1 MSHNIS
7 IKTFSRTKFLI
18 TAISLL
24 ILASRLHA
32 EDATAPGSV
41 TAPYPTI
48 TNIAVEWLI
57 AGDDNLNGVVSLRY
71 HKAGEKSWREGMPL
85 RRVPAGRS
93 QDTNPIFTWEN
104 KHSGSIFD
112 LAPDTG
118 YEIEL
123 TLSDPDGGSTQRTV
137 TAKTRAVPRTAADS
151 VVKHAEPGNY
161 KDTASAS
168 QPGDVIVLAP
178 GHYGYGFAYKGGEPG
193 KTIVI
198 RADRSNPDSTVTFD
212 SFSLRNRKH
221 VILEGITVNGKVDL
235 LGAEE
240 VAVVRCSVNSIYGIV
255 ASDKPGC
262 TNCYIADNVVT
273 YTVTWAAENMGASG
287 SNEGEGIRITGPGN
301 VICYN
306 RVSGYRDCISTMED
320 TYVSD
325 QYCID
330 IYNNDIYLG
339 LDDGIEADFC
349 MGNCRIMRNRLT
361 NCFMALSS
369 QPSLG
374 GPTYFIRNVMYNII
388 DCPFKLARYSHGDVV
403 LHNTVVKVGDG
414 LRVIHNPS
422 YAYFR
427 NNLAI
432 GGEGGGSFGNY
443 YSGEGRAVEF
453 PHADSTTSLDYDGVG
468 THGTEFLAKI
478 GSIKTS
484 TFEDFRSKTSEKHA
498 VLVDMNVFREGVEFP
513 NPAIPEREP
522 ADLRLR
528 SGSVAVDA
536 GVVIPN
542 INDNFSGAGPDLG
555 AYESGADPPHYGPW
569 PEGAVF
575 GSSCDFN
582 SDGRVTILDV
592 IAFILAGRSEPDNP
606 LLDRNGDGIYTIA
619 DAVSL
624 LADIANRA
632 CPEYFPG
639 LAAGGK

>member
-1 MSHNIS
+1 MEYSLNM
-7 IKTFSRTKFLI
+7 KTLFRAGLMIAATCLL
-18 TAISLL
+18 TPASLL
-24 ILASRLHA
+24 LAGN
-32 EDATAPGSV
+32 ATTPGLA

-48 TNIAVEWLI
+48 TNIAVEWLVT
-57 AGDDNLNGVVSLRY
+57 GDDNLDGVVTVRY
-71 HKAGEKSWREGMPL
+71 RKVGENSWREGMPF
-85 RRVPAGRS
+85 RRIPAGSS
-93 QDTNPIFTWEN
+93 QDTSPIFTWKN

-112 LAPDTG
+112 LQPDTS
-118 YEIEL
+118 YEIEI
-123 TLSDPDGGSTQRTV
+123 TLSDPDGGSDKRTLTV
-137 TAKTRAVPRTAADS
+137 KTRAVPRASADS
-151 VVKHAEPGNY
+151 VVKHADPDTY
-161 KDTASAS
+161 KDVASAS

-178 GHYGYGFAYKGGEPG
+178 GHYGSGFSYNDGEPG
-193 KTIVI
+193 KPIVI
-198 RADRSNPDSTVTFD
+198 RADRSIPDSAVTFN

-221 VILEGITVNGKVDL
+221 LILEGATVNGKVDL

-255 ASDKPGC
+255 ASEPFGC

-273 YTVTWAAENMGASG
+273 YTLTWAGENMGASG
-287 SNEGEGIRITGPGN
+287 NKEGEGIRITGPGN

-320 TYVSD
+320 DNVSD

-432 GGEGGGSFGNY
+432 GGEGGGAFGEY
-443 YSGEGRAVEF
+443 DSGEGRAVEF
-453 PHADSTTSLDYDGVG
+453 PYADSTTSLDYDGVG
-468 THGTEFLAKI
+468 AHGTEFLAKI
-478 GSIKTS
+478 GVIKTNS
-484 TFEDFRSKTSEKHA
+484 IEVLRSETPEKHA
-498 VLVDMNVFREGVEFP
+498 VLVDMNVFRQGVEFP

-528 SGSVAVDA
+528 PGSAAVDA
-536 GVVIPN
+536 GFVIPN
-542 INDNFSGAGPDLG
+542 INNNFSGSGPDLG
-555 AYESGADPPHYGPW
+555 AYELGADPPHYGPR

-575 GSSCDFN
+575 SASCDFN
-582 SDGRVTILDV
+582 NDGRVTVLDV
-592 IAFILAGRSEPDNP
+592 ISLMLAGRSEPDNP
-606 LLDRNGDGIYTIA
+606 LFDRNGDGAYTVA

-624 LADIANRA
+624 LAGIANGT
-632 CPEYFPG
+632 CPENFPG
-639 LAAGGK
+639 LAAVGK

>member
-1 MSHNIS
+1 MSQNINS
-7 IKTFSRTKFLI
+7 KIFYRSVFLVS
-18 TAISLL
+18 AISLL
-24 ILASRLHA
+24 LLASRLHS
-32 EDATAPGSV
+32 EDATTTGSV
-41 TAPYPTI
+41 TSPYPTI
-48 TNIAVEWLI
+48 TNLAVDWPI
-57 AGDDNLNGVVSLRY
+57 TGDDNLNGVVTVQYR
-71 HKAGEKSWREGMPL
+71 KAGENNWRAGMPL
-85 RRVPAGRS
+85 RRVPAGQS
-93 QDTNPIFTWEN
+93 QGTNPIFTWQN

-112 LAPDTG
+112 LQPDTE

-123 TLSDPDGGSTQRTV
+123 TLSDPDGGSAQRTL
-137 TAKTRAVPRTAADS
+137 TAKTRAVPRAAADS
-151 VVKHAEPGNY
+151 VVKQADSSTY
-161 KDTASAS
+161 KDIASAS

-178 GHYGYGFAYKGGEPG
+178 GNYGSGFSYNNGEPG
-193 KTIVI
+193 RPIVI
-198 RADRSNPDSTVTFD
+198 RADRSNPDSAVTFN

-221 VILEGITVNGKVDL
+221 LILEGVTVNGKVDL

-240 VAVVRCSVNSIYGIV
+240 VAVVRCSVNAVYGIV
-255 ASDKPGC
+255 ASEPPGC
-262 TNCYIADNVVT
+262 TNCYIADNVVA
-273 YTVTWAAENMGASG
+273 YTVAWAGENMGAEG
-287 SNEGEGIRITGPGN
+287 NNEGEGIRIIGPGN

-320 TYVSD
+320 TNVSD

-330 IYNNDIYLG
+330 IYNNDISLG
-339 LDDGIEADFC
+339 LDDGIESDFC

-443 YSGEGRAVEF
+443 DSGEGRAVEF
-453 PHADSTTSLDYDGVG
+453 PYADSTTSLDYDGVG
-468 THGTEFLAKI
+468 THGTDFLAKI
-478 GSIKTS
+478 GGIKTYS
-484 TFEDFRSKTSEKHA
+484 FEELRDTTTEKHA
-498 VLVDMNVFREGVEFP
+498 VLVDMNVFRQGVEFP

-522 ADLRLR
+522 EDLRLR
-528 SGSVAVDA
+528 PGSAAVDA
-536 GVVIPN
+536 GLVITN
-542 INDNFSGAGPDLG
+542 INDNFTGSGPDLG
-555 AYESGADPPHYGPW
+555 AYELGADPPHYGPR

-575 GSSCDFN
+575 ASSCDFN

-592 IAFILAGRSEPDNP
+592 ISLIIAGRSEPDNP
-606 LLDRNGDGIYTIA
+606 LLDRNGDGIYTAA
-619 DAVSL
+619 DALSL
-624 LADIANRA
+624 LADIAERT
-632 CPEYFPG
+632 CPENFPG
-639 LAAGGK
+639 LAASEK